1 MRYAAGRRSYT
12 VPTTPTKTMHART
25 LRPLAVLALL
35 AASATPQ
42 GTPAELKRALP
53 TAPAPQRTQER
64 FVRLRYPRD
73 REYVVASV
81 DGAPITLED
90 LCRHIDERH
99 RPGFRR
105 ELAGPPD
112 HASPEGSP
120 DGARILESD
129 LIAPWVR
136 QYAHIKALQAVA
148 KERGVDVAPAE
159 QSISAALKA
168 GFQAYLD
175 RYVAGLQAQHLPTE
189 LSQRRV
195 NSLLNEYQF
204 AQGLAC
210 ELQGWIDFL
219 APERQ
224 WTEQQVHDYFQANVR
239 CFGSGVTI
247 DHILVQHRDAG
258 TGILL
263 DDEGRRRALARIAEI
278 RGRLAKDGSNFE
290 EIARLYSEDSKT
302 TAEGGRIEGVERFD
316 QRLPAA
322 ICRAAWFMKDGE
334 ISDLIE
340 TQYGFHIVRRIELVQ
355 KKYILYTP
363 GAMPAVRLL
372 MKKSE
377 QENLLFDA
385 LKKHPVDLRL

>member
-1 MRYAAGRRSYT
+1 
-12 VPTTPTKTMHART
+12 MHART
-25 LRPLAVLALL
+25 YRPLAVLALL
-35 AASATPQ
+35 ATSAAPQ
-42 GTPAELKRALP
+42 GPPAEVKRP
-53 TAPAPQRTQER
+53 PPAPAAPQKTQDR

-73 REYVVASV
+73 RDHVVATV
-81 DGAPITLED
+81 DGAPITLEE
-90 LCRHIDERH
+90 LCQHIDERH

-112 HASPEGSP
+112 QASPEGSP

-129 LIAPWVR
+129 LVAPWVR
-136 QYAHIKALQAVA
+136 HYAYVKALQAEA
-148 KERGVDVAPAE
+148 KARGVDVAGAE
-159 QSISAALKA
+159 ESIAAALKA
-168 GFQAYLD
+168 GFQEYLD

-189 LSQRRV
+189 LPQRRI
-195 NSLLNEYQF
+195 NSLLTEYQF
-204 AQGLAC
+204 ANGLAC

-219 APERQ
+219 APEQQ
-224 WTEQQVHDYFQANVR
+224 WTEQQLHDFFEGNVR
-239 CFGSGVTI
+239 YLGGAVSI

-263 DDEGRRRALARIAEI
+263 DEEGRRRALARLAEI

-290 EIARLYSEDSKT
+290 EVARLYSEDTKT
-302 TAEGGRIEGVERFD
+302 APESGRIDGVARFD

-334 ISDLIE
+334 ISNLIE

-355 KKYILYTP
+355 KKYFLYTP
-363 GAMPAVRLL
+363 AVMPTVRLL
-372 MKKSE
+372 MKKSQ